1 MISLLYCGNEKVF
14 KGLLISALSIAE
26 NTEEALD
33 VHVLTMDLREEN
45 PAFRP
50 INTAQA
56 KFIEAAL
63 QKENSESRVVL
74 HDATELFRKM
84 MADSP
89 NMENFYTPY
98 AFLRLFADEIEGMPE
113 RIIYLDTDTVA
124 RGDISPLFAFDLCG
138 CDYAGAKDF
147 LGKFFINPRYINSGV
162 LLLNIKQI
170 RKSGLF
176 RKARMFCATKK
187 TAFPDQDAINRLV
200 SRKCFFP
207 SRFNEQYA
215 VRKDTVVR
223 HFSKTLRLFPFF
235 HTINVKPW
243 DIDGIHKKFKTH
255 EFDEIIYKCLALAEE
270 FEKQHYEERQTI

>member
-14 KGLLISALSIAE
+14 CGMLISALSIAE
-26 NTEEALD
+26 NTRDALD
-33 VHVLTMDLREEN
+33 VHVLTMDLRAQN

-50 INTAQA
+50 INTAQTE
-56 KFIEAAL
+56 FL
-63 QKENSESRVVL
+63 QKTIREENAESRVTL
-74 HDATELFRKM
+74 HDATELFKDM
-84 MADSP
+84 MASSP

-98 AFLRLFADEIEGMPE
+98 AFLRLFADEAEGMPE
-113 RIIYLDTDTVA
+113 RVIYLDTDTVA
-124 RGDISPLFAFDLCG
+124 LGDIAPLYSFDLNG

-176 RKARMFCATKK
+176 RRARRFCATKK
-187 TAFPDQDAINRLV
+187 TAFPDQDAINRLAAK
-200 SRKCFFP
+200 KCFFP

-215 VRKDTVVR
+215 VRSDTVVR
-223 HFSKTLRLFPFF
+223 HFSKTIRLFPFF

-255 EFDEIIYKCLALAEE
+255 EFDEIIYKSLALMED
-270 FEKQHYEERQTI
+270 FEKQKERQIL